1 MSCRLNKVLI
11 VGSAPD
17 ANRIKSWDL
26 SSFSTCLVINNA
38 WKLTEKWNYLIH
50 PEDMPKENLP
60 PENVGGDKKIITARE
75 YVPEQNRFGGFVY
88 GGGTMAFTAGYWA
101 LGALNP
107 DMIAYVG
114 CDMIYPENKDKKSH
128 FYGKGEAD
136 PLRQDITLQSL
147 EAKSARLMALAH
159 ANHCRIVNL
168 SELAESRL
176 LFPRI
181 PIQSFLMNNKAS
193 TTNDDCKIRLKED
206 LIKKALKEEETLG
219 YMVPSGRYWEAE
231 EKFDA
236 QKLRAI
242 DAIWMAS
249 ALMA

>member
-50 PEDMPKENLP
+50 PEDMPEENLP
-60 PENVGGDKKIITARE
+60 LENVGGDKKIITARE

-101 LGALNP
+101 LGALKP

-168 SELAESRL
+168 SELPESRL
-176 LFPRI
+176 IFPRM
-181 PIQSFLMNNKAS
+181 PIQSFMLDYKPPTFSDDYKAGF
-193 TTNDDCKIRLKED
+193 NID
-206 LIKKALKEEETLG
+206 LIRKALKQEESLG
-219 YMVPSGRYWEAE
+219 YMVSSGRYWEVL

-236 QKLRAI
+236 QKLSAI
-242 DAIWMAS
+242 DDIWMAS
-249 ALMA
+249 VVID